1 MLTEQNLKAAYK
13 HFNQAFESQKNG
25 DYSSAIQNYRIS
37 IINFPTIEAYL
48 NLASVLSKKGKFK
61 EAINECYLALRI
73 DSTEYSAYNYI
84 GYYLVKL
91 KKYYEAKIWLDEAL
105 KFDDNVNKHLT
116 YFNLGI
122 IYEKRGDWYKA
133 IEMFNKALKIK
144 PDFDKATKNLILLSA
159 RLN

>member
-1 MLTEQNLKAAYK
+1 MLTEQNLKAAYQ
-13 HFNQAFESQKNG
+13 HFNQAYEFQKNG
-25 DYSSAIQNYRIS
+25 DYLSAIQNYRIS
-37 IINFPTIEAYL
+37 ITNFPTIEAYL

-61 EAINECYLALRI
+61 EAIEECYSALRI

-84 GYYLVKL
+84 GFYLVKL

-105 KFDDNVNKHLT
+105 KFDDNKNKHLT

-122 IYEKRGDWYKA
+122 IYEKRGDWYEA
-133 IEMFNKALKIK
+133 IRMFSKALEIK
-144 PDFDKATKNLILLSA
+144 PDFHKATKNLVLLSA